1 VTLYRWLTGHWPFG
15 EQEAF
20 QRPRFGRPVPPSR
33 YRAEIPSWLDDAIL
47 TAVQPDREARFAD
60 VIDLLRAL
68 ERGGSLEVRPRRP
81 LPLIERNPV
90 RFWQV
95 VSAALALGLV
105 LSLILH

>member
-1 VTLYRWLTGHWPFG
+1 MTMTHTASAIADSERTPMSPLRKSALIGGVTL
-15 EQEAF
+15 
-20 QRPRFGRPVPPSR
+20 
-33 YRAEIPSWLDDAIL
+33 DAIL
-47 TAVQPDREARFAD
+47 TAIHPDREARFAD

-90 RFWQV
+90 RFWQAV
-95 VSAALALGLV
+95 RAGLALALA